1 MFDIS
6 IIVSVR
12 RFHAFYKYGNELI
25 TLILQP
31 THKRQILMKLG
42 SLDYFQRNPTL
53 SQLLENN
60 FEFMNKISP

>member
-25 TLILQP
+25 TLIQP
-31 THKRQILMKLG
+31 MDKSQMLMKLG
-42 SLDYFQRNPTL
+42 SLDYFQRNAAL
-53 SQLLENN
+53 SRLLGNN
-60 FEFMNKISP
+60 FEFMNKISS